1 LASTRDGLGVR
12 IEPGVGLIN
21 RIRSE
26 GTPSE
31 SSVSG
36 DITSGITVGGRGSD
50 AAGGVETFER
60 DRTDHIAH
68 LFGELFLFS
77 EFEPGGSINGPAINL
92 RSDTPSFFNQ
102 QLLDFISRSHISIIS
117 FQPSPLAQRVGYDL

>member
-1 LASTRDGLGVR
+1 LASTRDGLGVS
-12 IEPGVGLIN
+12 IEPGVGLVN

-26 GTPSE
+26 VTPTVSR
-31 SSVSG
+31 VSG

-68 LFGELFLFS
+68 LLGELFLFS
-77 EFEPGGSINGPAINL
+77 EFEPGRSINGPAKNL
-92 RSDTPSFFNQ
+92 RSDTPSFFNE
-102 QLLDFISRSHISIIS
+102 QLLDRVSSSHSSSIFLSTFPCSRK
-117 FQPSPLAQRVGYDL
+117 G